1 MLKVYSKHIHG
12 FVNKEQYQMLKGIFE
27 VILTESIK
35 YNI

>member
-1 MLKVYSKHIHG
+1 MFKVYSKHIHG
-12 FVNKEQYQMLKGIFE
+12 FVNKEYQMLKGIFE